1 MLRGAEQPSIELAF
15 YREQSEISSP
25 GRYAALFDTLPTEIP
40 ALCEAVQHVLIHQF
54 WVLDRDN
61 YGIGPADLKQAGRE
75 PNQEINLRSTEE
87 ILEAAMVLN
96 DRAITAPRAALQRVV
111 GNCRD
116 YALLLTATL
125 RHQGIP
131 ARVRSGVAR
140 YFFPGEIRLEDH
152 FICEWW
158 NEAAG
163 RWQRTDPQL
172 DALQR
177 RVLALPFDPADLPP
191 GQFLDAGESYRELE
205 SGAVEP
211 DKIGIFEFVGWPYV
225 RYKLVSD
232 LACVNRVEVL
242 AWEGWGVCSEVDAD
256 PMPEGTQALFAQIAE
271 LLLTS
276 TEAPSRFAEARALW
290 DTHPRLQFPADYR
303 PHYWELSALK

>member
-1 MLRGAEQPSIELAF
+1 
-15 YREQSEISSP
+15 
-25 GRYAALFDTLPTEIP
+25 
-40 ALCEAVQHVLIHQF
+40 VLNP
-54 WVLDRDN
+54 DK
-61 YGIGPADLKQAGRE
+61 YGIGPTDLKQAGRE

-87 ILEAAMVLN
+87 ILEAAMALD
-96 DRAITAPRAALQRVV
+96 DRPLTAPRAALQRVV

-116 YALLLTATL
+116 YALLLTAML

-140 YFFPGEIRLEDH
+140 YFFPGETRLVDH

-172 DALQR
+172 DTLQR
-177 RVLALPFDPADLPP
+177 RVLNLSFDPVDLPP
-191 GQFLDAGESYRELE
+191 GQFLDAGESCRELE

-211 DKIGIFEFVGWPYV
+211 GKIGIFDFHGWPYV

-232 LACVNRVEVL
+232 MACLNRVEVL
-242 AWEGWGVCSEVDAD
+242 AWEGWGVCSEVEAD
-256 PMPEGTQALFAQIAE
+256 PLPAETGALFAHMAE
-271 LLLTS
+271 LLTAS
-276 TEAPSRFAEARALW
+276 TKVASRFAEVRALW
-290 DTHPRLQFPADYR
+290 DTHPKLQFPANYR
-303 PHYWELSALK
+303 PHYWELPALK